1 MNKQGQG
8 MVIMGVGVAMIIA
21 GAVMDLILNQ
31 KATALG
37 LAVTGISIFLVGAYR
52 LFDWSD

>member
-8 MVIMGVGVAMIIA
+8 MVLMGMGVAMIIA

-31 KATALG
+31 RATALG
-37 LAVTGISIFLVGAYR
+37 LAITGIFIFLVGAYR